1 MNNKYPE
8 LSARIQSTFID
19 TLFIVM
25 LMFIFSSILD
35 RIQDPPEWLHITMF
49 VGIWVVYE
57 PLCTTLGCTIG
68 NYLKG
73 IRVRRVGDTT
83 RKINLLQA
91 LMRYTVKIM
100 LGWLSF
106 LTIHQN
112 TERRAIHDLAA
123 GSVMINVSQE
133 AKN

>member
-8 LSARIQSTFID
+8 LSVRIQSTFID

-57 PLCTTLGCTIG
+57 PMCTTFGCTIG

-83 RKINLLQA
+83 RKINLVQA

-123 GSVMINVSQE
+123 GTVMINV
-133 AKN
+133 

>member
-1 MNNKYPE
+1 
-8 LSARIQSTFID
+8 
-19 TLFIVM
+19 
-25 LMFIFSSILD
+25 MFLFSSILD

-49 VGIWVVYE
+49 VGIWVLYE

-73 IRVRRVGDTT
+73 IRVRRVGDHSK
-83 RKINLLQA
+83 KINFIQA
-91 LMRYTVKIM
+91 LLRYAVKVF

-123 GSVMINVSQE
+123 GSVMVNVSR
-133 AKN
+133 

>member
-19 TLFIVM
+19 TLFIVL
-25 LMFIFSSILD
+25 LMFVFSSILD
-35 RIQDPPEWLHITMF
+35 RIHDPPEWLHIVMF
-49 VGIWVVYE
+49 VGIWMIYE

-73 IRVRRVGDTT
+73 IRVRSVGDISK
-83 RKINLLQA
+83 RINIFQA
-91 LMRYTVKIM
+91 LIRYALKVM

-123 GSVMINVSQE
+123 GSVMINVSRE
-133 AKN
+133 G

>member
-8 LSARIQSTFID
+8 LSARVQSTFID
-19 TLFIVM
+19 TLFIVV
-25 LMFIFSSILD
+25 LMFLFSSILD

-49 VGIWVVYE
+49 VGIWVLYE

-73 IRVRRVGDTT
+73 IRVRRVGDHSK
-83 RKINLLQA
+83 KINFIQA
-91 LMRYTVKIM
+91 LLRYAVKVF

-112 TERRAIHDLAA
+112 TERRAMQDLAA
-123 GSVMINVSQE
+123 GSVMINVSRQV
-133 AKN
+133 